1 MGCAQS
7 KIENEEAVT
16 RCKER
21 KQFMKDAVVARNA
34 FAAAHSAY
42 AMALKNTGAALSDY
56 AHGEFLVSNHHSSN
70 AAAAASSLPTAV
82 SPPPPSSAA
91 AISNSVASSSS
102 AGGEIPQPMPDTLP
116 PPPPPPPPPLQRA
129 ATMPEMNGRSG
140 GPSGSGLS
148 GTIIEEDDD
157 GDDDSEVENHDRLV
171 RKSKSRGGSSRGR
184 PMIDDDRHH
193 HHNQE
198 APPPPLPQSMA
209 ANPRP
214 IPPPRQH
221 QQQEHLVYDYFF
233 ASENIPG
240 TTLEDI
246 PPPQAKPAPPQP
258 ASPSSEE
265 DDELE
270 EEEDEPVVERKPPV
284 VEERPK
290 RVEEPSV
297 ELEKVANFRG
307 MKKPIGGE
315 RRGGG
320 RFPATATATA
330 TATNLANVFNEL
342 DDNFLKASESAHEVS
357 KMLEATR
364 LHYHSNFADNRGH
377 IDHSARVMRVI
388 TWNRSFRGLPNT
400 DVGKDDFDSEENET
414 HATVLDKLLAWEK
427 KLYDEV
433 KSGELM
439 KIEYQRKVAHLNRV
453 KKRGGHSDSLERA
466 KAAVSQLHTRYI
478 VDMQSMDSTVSEINR
493 LRDEQLYVKLL
504 HLVEAMG
511 KMWEMM
517 QMHHQRQ
524 AEISK
529 VLKSLDISQAV
540 KETND
545 HHHER
550 TIQLLAVVQE
560 WHTQFCRMIDN
571 QKMYIKSLGGWLK
584 LNLIPIES
592 TLKEKVSSPP
602 RVPNPAIQKLL
613 HIWYDR
619 LDKIPDEMARTAIIN
634 FAAVVSTIMQQ
645 QEEEMKLR
653 DRCGETRKELGRKI
667 RQFED
672 WYHKYMQKRGPEDM
686 NADGSEADNEHKD
699 EVVVRQFNVEQI
711 KKRLEEEEEAY
722 QRQSQQVREKS
733 IASLRTRL
741 PELFQAMSEVAYSCS
756 GMYRAVVA
764 YVTQRQSQNERHQ
777 KSSSQGQTSVRTDVR
792 AE

>member
-21 KQFMKDAVVARNA
+21 KQLMKDAVTARNA

-56 AHGEFLVSNHHSSN
+56 SHGEFLVSNHSSSSS
-70 AAAAASSLPTAV
+70 AAAIASTSSLPTAI
-82 SPPPPSSAA
+82 SPPLPSSIAAVSNSTASSSAA
-91 AISNSVASSSS
+91 V
-102 AGGEIPQPMPDTLP
+102 PQPIPDTLP
-116 PPPPPPPPPLQRA
+116 PPPPPPPLPLQRA

-140 GPSGSGLS
+140 GGHAGSGLN
-148 GTIIEEDDD
+148 GIEEDGTLDNDD
-157 GDDDSEVENHDRLV
+157 DDDDDSELENHDRLI
-171 RKSKSRGGSSRGR
+171 RKSRSRGGRTT
-184 PMIDDDRHH
+184 IEDHH
-193 HHNQE
+193 HQE
-198 APPPPLPQSMA
+198 EKAPPPPPA
-209 ANPRP
+209 ANSRP

-221 QQQEHLVYDYFF
+221 QHQHQQQQQQPFYDYFF
-233 ASENIPG
+233 PNVENMPG
-240 TTLEDI
+240 TTLEDT
-246 PPPQAKPAPPQP
+246 PPQP
-258 ASPSSEE
+258 QPTRPVPPQPHSPVVTEGEE
-265 DDELE
+265 DEEGEDEEDE
-270 EEEDEPVVERKPPV
+270 EEEEEEEETVLERKPP

-290 RVEEPSV
+290 RVEEVSV
-297 ELEKVANFRG
+297 ELEKVTNLRG
-307 MKKPIGGE
+307 MKKSKGIGIPGE
-315 RRGGG
+315 RRGM
-320 RFPATATATA
+320 RMPVTT
-330 TATNLANVFNEL
+330 TNLANVFNEL
-342 DDNFLKASESAHEVS
+342 DDSFLKASESAHEVS

-388 TWNRSFRGLPNT
+388 TWNRSFRGIPNA
-400 DVGKDDFDSEENET
+400 DDGKDDVDLEENET

-433 KSGELM
+433 KAGELM
-439 KIEYQRKVAHLNRV
+439 KIEYQKKVAHLNRV

-466 KAAVSQLHTRYI
+466 KAAVSHLHTRYI

-493 LRDEQLYVKLL
+493 LRDEQLYLKLV

-517 QMHHQRQ
+517 QMHHQKQ

-529 VLKSLDISQAV
+529 VLKSLDVSQAV

-560 WHTQFCRMIDN
+560 WHTQFCRMIDH
-571 QKMYIKSLGGWLK
+571 QKEYIKALANWLK

-613 HIWYDR
+613 QAWYDR

-645 QEEEMKLR
+645 QEDEINLRNKCEETK
-653 DRCGETRKELGRKI
+653 KELGRKI

-672 WYHKYMQKRGPEDM
+672 WYYKYMQKRGPEGM
-686 NADGSEADNEHKD
+686 NPDGSEADNDHKD
-699 EVVVRQFNVEQI
+699 EVMVRQFNVEQI

-722 QRQSQQVREKS
+722 HRQSHQVREKS
-733 IASLRTRL
+733 LASLRTRL

-756 GMYRAVVA
+756 DMYRAVTF
-764 YVTQRQSQNERHQ
+764 VTKRQSQSERHQ
-777 KSSSQGQTSVRTDVR
+777 KPSQGQSS
-792 AE
+792 

>member
-21 KQFMKDAVVARNA
+21 KQFMKDAVVAP
-34 FAAAHSAY
+34 S
-42 AMALKNTGAALSDY
+42 
-56 AHGEFLVSNHHSSN
+56 
-70 AAAAASSLPTAV
+70 SSLPAAV

-91 AISNSVASSSS
+91 VISNSAASSSS
-102 AGGEIPQPMPDTLP
+102 AAEISQPMPDTLP
-116 PPPPPPPPPLQRA
+116 PPPPPPPLPLQRA

-140 GPSGSGLS
+140 GPPGSGLS

-184 PMIDDDRHH
+184 PMIDDHH
-193 HHNQE
+193 HHQE

-209 ANPRP
+209 ANQRP

-240 TTLEDI
+240 TTLEDTP

-258 ASPSSEE
+258 ASPSTDE
-265 DDELE
+265 DDELEDEEE
-270 EEEDEPVVERKPPV
+270 EEEDEPVVERKPPVV

-320 RFPATATATA
+320 RFPATAT
-330 TATNLANVFNEL
+330 NLGNVFNEL

-388 TWNRSFRGLPNT
+388 TWNRSFRGLPNA

-529 VLKSLDISQAV
+529 VLRSLDISQAV

-613 HIWYDR
+613 HVWYDR

-653 DRCGETRKELGRKI
+653 DRCEETRKELGRKI

-686 NADGSEADNEHKD
+686 NADGSEGDNEHKD

-764 YVTQRQSQNERHQ
+764 YVTQRQSQSERHQ
-777 KSSSQGQTSVRTDVR
+777 KPPSQGQTSVRTDVR